1 MLQRASGARFLWM
14 GLFEL
19 LLLATENTPLLSF
32 SLLVQT
38 FPSSRLEL
46 LPKLLRSSQN
56 YSSPNKHFL
65 PSSSSSTS
73 TPLLLLKR
81 LPPERSTLLLSSA
94 LSLPLAASKSS
105 PSSDVRASNS
115 LPSPPHYLHTLLKVF
130 QFFCF
135 PQSYSSLIFQI
146 LWSLKGAGKLVCNSN
161 SLWKRNFTKLKENI
175 FL

>member
-81 LPPERSTLLLSSA
+81 LPLREVLFSS
-94 LSLPLAASKSS
+94 L
-105 PSSDVRASNS
+105 
-115 LPSPPHYLHTLLKVF
+115 LPSPFLLQLQNPRLAPMYVLPTLSPLL
-130 QFFCF
+130 
-135 PQSYSSLIFQI
+135 LITCTP
-146 LWSLKGAGKLVCNSN
+146 S
-161 SLWKRNFTKLKENI
+161 
-175 FL
+175 